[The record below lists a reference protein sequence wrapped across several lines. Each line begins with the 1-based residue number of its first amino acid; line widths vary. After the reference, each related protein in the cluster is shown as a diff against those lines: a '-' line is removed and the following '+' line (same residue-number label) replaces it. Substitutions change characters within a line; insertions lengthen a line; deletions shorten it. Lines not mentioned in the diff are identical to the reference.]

1 MPAEVGFNNIHGQ
14 LIFIKVQR
22 QYSGEMTAFPT
33 NDAGKIGYSYAKKKN
48 TCFKELGS
56 IFHTKY
62 QNNWIIRP
70 NLKQKGIKLCK
81 MEEMGTSLVGQW
93 LRIHL
98 PMQGDMGSIPG
109 WRTKIPHA
117 EGQLS
122 PHSTTRE
129 PTCQKLSS
137 CKFCLRNSNLLS
149 PVSILGMH
157 SLPPGRPCPSSPPP
171 PSPLLFLLHHGDP
184 F

>member
-1 MPAEVGFNNIHGQ
+1 MALTIYMGSWFLQRYKGSIVEKWQLFQQMMLEKLDIHMQ
-14 LIFIKVQR
+14 
-22 QYSGEMTAFPT
+22 
-33 NDAGKIGYSYAKKKN
+33 KKN

-56 IFHTKY
+56 IFHTTY

-98 PMQGDMGSIPG
+98 PMQGNMGSIPG

-157 SLPPGRPCPSSPPP
+157 SLPPGRPCPSSPRP